1 MQQQPYQYTKGKI
14 AVERARMTSDNVV
27 LGVVFSIFF
36 LLTFGYFIYSYF
48 DEVVKRL
55 GSVTFLGG
63 AIGFVVALILGC
75 IFLAAS
81 LGIGMFS
88 TRMMRQQMLGN
99 SLEVQYSAYAWLR
112 DWSNE
117 VAADLEMPQVE
128 IFITQNPVINAY
140 AFGFARPY
148 AIVLHSGSIRYLTE
162 DELKVIVVHEMAHIK
177 YKHTDASVY
186 LMPFLI
192 APIINMAGNWIAGF
206 WCRRTE
212 FTADRL
218 ALAYIGDAALVK
230 NALIKVH
237 VGPDVAKDMNDVA
250 RQWLQ
255 YKAERPMNRFAQT
268 FSDHPYLVRRLSQV
282 DYWDAAFHAAQAQP
296 IQTTSAVP
304 AQSAPDGEATSQS
317 STVSTQTP
325 KPPVPPRKR
334 NNQQES
340 SKDDDA
346 SEA

>member
-1 MQQQPYQYTKGKI
+1 MQQQPYQYTKGRI

-27 LGVVFSIFF
+27 LGVIFSIFF

-63 AIGFVVALILGC
+63 VIGFVVAFILGC
-75 IFLAAS
+75 IFLASS
-81 LGIGMFS
+81 LGAGMFL

-296 IQTTSAVP
+296 VQTVSATPV
-304 AQSAPDGEATSQS
+304 QSAPNGEATVQS
-317 STVSTQTP
+317 STASTQAP

-334 NNQQES
+334 KKSQGS
-340 SKDDDA
+340 PKGDDA

>member
-1 MQQQPYQYTKGKI
+1 MQQQPYQYTKGRI

-27 LGVVFSIFF
+27 LGVIFSIFF

-63 AIGFVVALILGC
+63 AIGFVVAFILGC
-75 IFLAAS
+75 IFLASS
-81 LGIGMFS
+81 LGAGMFL

-296 IQTTSAVP
+296 VQTTSAVP

-325 KPPVPPRKR
+325 KTPVPPRKR

>member
-1 MQQQPYQYTKGKI
+1 MQQQPYQYTKGRI

-27 LGVVFSIFF
+27 LGVIFSIFF

-63 AIGFVVALILGC
+63 AIGFVVAFILGC
-75 IFLAAS
+75 IFLASS
-81 LGIGMFS
+81 LGAGMFL

-177 YKHTDASVY
+177 YKHTDASIY

-296 IQTTSAVP
+296 VQTTSAVP

>member
-1 MQQQPYQYTKGKI
+1 MQQQPYQYTKGRI

-27 LGVVFSIFF
+27 LGVIFSIFF

-63 AIGFVVALILGC
+63 AIGFVVAFILGC
-75 IFLAAS
+75 IFLASS
-81 LGIGMFS
+81 LGAGMFL

-325 KPPVPPRKR
+325 KTPVPPRKR

>member
-1 MQQQPYQYTKGKI
+1 MQQQPYQYTKGRI

-27 LGVVFSIFF
+27 LGVIFSIFF

-55 GSVTFLGG
+55 GSITFLGG

-75 IFLAAS
+75 IFLASS
-81 LGIGMFS
+81 LGAGMFL

-192 APIINMAGNWIAGF
+192 TPIINMAGNWIAGF
-206 WCRRTE
+206 WRRRTE

-255 YKAERPMNRFAQT
+255 YKAERPMNHFAQT

-282 DYWDAAFHAAQAQP
+282 DYWDAAFHAAQTQP
-296 IQTTSAVP
+296 VQTTSAVP
-304 AQSAPDGEATSQS
+304 AQSAPDGEVTAQS

-325 KPPVPPRKR
+325 KPPVSPRKR
-334 NNQQES
+334 NNPQES

>member
-1 MQQQPYQYTKGKI
+1 MQQQPYQYTKGRI

-27 LGVVFSIFF
+27 LGVIFSIFF

-63 AIGFVVALILGC
+63 AIGFVVSFILGC
-75 IFLAAS
+75 IFLASS
-81 LGIGMFS
+81 LGAGMFL

-296 IQTTSAVP
+296 VQTTSAVP

>member
-1 MQQQPYQYTKGKI
+1 MQQQPYQYTKGRI

-27 LGVVFSIFF
+27 LGVIFSIFF

-48 DEVVKRL
+48 AQVVKRL

-63 AIGFVVALILGC
+63 AIGFVVAFILGC
-75 IFLAAS
+75 IFLASS
-81 LGIGMFS
+81 LGAGMFL

-296 IQTTSAVP
+296 VQTTSAVP

>member
-1 MQQQPYQYTKGKI
+1 MQQQPYQYTKGRI

-27 LGVVFSIFF
+27 LGVIFSIFF

-75 IFLAAS
+75 IFLASS
-81 LGIGMFS
+81 LGAGMFL

-255 YKAERPMNRFAQT
+255 YKAERPMNRFART

>member
-1 MQQQPYQYTKGKI
+1 MQQQPYQYTKGRI

-27 LGVVFSIFF
+27 LGVIFSIFF

-63 AIGFVVALILGC
+63 AIGFVVAFILGC
-75 IFLAAS
+75 IFLASS
-81 LGIGMFS
+81 LGAGMFL

-206 WCRRTE
+206 WHRRTE
-212 FTADRL
+212 FTAYRL

-296 IQTTSAVP
+296 VQTTSAVP